1 MKNKLVLSLILSLVW
16 LSMCGV
22 TCHPYGDNGGAYHYS
37 IDDCEAHFQY
47 IVYALNSA
55 DSIGLLLFDEN
66 NVLESGKYNMQWYNE
81 NERFIFGPSH
91 DEDLLDSLT
100 LKISFFC
107 NNQWLE
113 SRDYKF
119 LNRKDAFTHIDYKE
133 QTEGE
138 LMFDAELDSVCPG
151 LSNYRITQYTDSE
164 CLEELNSK

>member
-1 MKNKLVLSLILSLVW
+1 
-16 LSMCGV
+16 
-22 TCHPYGDNGGAYHYS
+22 
-37 IDDCEAHFQY
+37 
-47 IVYALNSA
+47 
-55 DSIGLLLFDEN
+55 
-66 NVLESGKYNMQWYNE
+66 MQWYNE